1 LTGSGGSTTIAV
13 FVREAATPL
22 SVIHTLLARTLP
34 LVPRPIVRRV
44 SRRYIAGDTLAEA
57 VAAVRALN
65 DEGLMATLDV
75 LGESVTDWRLADAAV
90 RDYQA
95 ALTAIHAERLDAN
108 ISIKPTQFGLRLDF
122 DLCYGKVR
130 SLVAQARADGNF
142 VRIDMED
149 SQWTSATL
157 DLYRRLRGEGF
168 DNVGVVLQAYMRRS
182 LADVRALPERAN
194 VRLCK
199 GIYIEPPAVAYQERA
214 LVNKNFVRLLEE
226 LVERGAYVGIATH
239 DEDVVWESERL
250 VECRGLPGSA
260 YEFQML
266 LGVAEPLRRIIC
278 RNGHRLRVYVPFGP
292 HWYAYS
298 LRRLKENPRI
308 AGYILAG
315 MVPGGRRAGA

>member
-1 LTGSGGSTTIAV
+1 
-13 FVREAATPL
+13 
-22 SVIHTLLARTLP
+22 
-34 LVPRPIVRRV
+34 
-44 SRRYIAGDTLAEA
+44 
-57 VAAVRALN
+57 
-65 DEGLMATLDV
+65 MATLDV
-75 LGESVTDWRLADAAV
+75 LGESVTDRSLAEAAV
-90 RDYQA
+90 RDYRA
-95 ALTAIHAERLDAN
+95 ALSAIHAERLDSN

-122 DLCYGKVR
+122 DLCYERLR
-130 SLVAQARADGNF
+130 SLVAQARADGTF

-149 SQWTSATL
+149 SQCTSATL
-157 DLYRRLRGEGF
+157 DLYRRLRGDGF
-168 DNVGVVLQAYMRRS
+168 ENVGVVLQAYMRRS

-199 GIYIEPPAVAYQERA
+199 GIYIEPPEVAYQERA

-239 DEDVVWESERL
+239 DEDLVWESERL
-250 VECRGLPGSA
+250 VERRGLPGAA

-266 LGVAEPLRRIIC
+266 LGVAEPLRRIIR

-308 AGYILAG
+308 AGYILASL
-315 MVPGGRRAGA
+315 VTRGRQAGA

>member
-1 LTGSGGSTTIAV
+1 M
-13 FVREAATPL
+13 
-22 SVIHTLLARTLP
+22 SVIHTLLARSLP

-57 VAAVRALN
+57 VAAVRSLN
-65 DEGLMATLDV
+65 ADGFMATLDV
-75 LGESVTDWRLADAAV
+75 LGESVTDRSLAEAAV
-90 RDYQA
+90 RDYRA
-95 ALTAIHAERLDAN
+95 ALSAIHAERLDSN

-122 DLCYGKVR
+122 DMCYEKVR
-130 SLVAQARADGNF
+130 ALAEQARADGIF

-149 SQWTSATL
+149 SQCTSATL
-157 DLYRRLRGEGF
+157 DLYRRLRGEGIE
-168 DNVGVVLQAYMRRS
+168 NVGVVLQAYMRRS
-182 LADVRALPERAN
+182 LADVRALPDRAN

-199 GIYIEPPAVAYQERA
+199 GIYIEPPDVAYQDRG

-226 LVERGAYVGIATH
+226 LLDRGSYVGIATH
-239 DEDVVWESERL
+239 DEDLVWEAERL
-250 VECRGLPGSA
+250 LDRRRLSGSA

-266 LGVAEPLRRIIC
+266 LGVAEPLRRIIR
-278 RNGHRLRVYVPFGP
+278 RNGHRLRVYVPFGA

-315 MVPGGRRAGA
+315 LMPGGRQSGA

>member
-1 LTGSGGSTTIAV
+1 
-13 FVREAATPL
+13 L

-65 DEGLMATLDV
+65 GEGLMATLDV
-75 LGESVTDWRLADAAV
+75 LGESVTDRRLADAAV
-90 RDYQA
+90 REYQA
-95 ALTAIHAERLDAN
+95 ALAAIHAERLDSN

-122 DLCYGKVR
+122 DLCYEKVR
-130 SLVAQARADGNF
+130 SLVAQAGADGMF

-149 SQWTSATL
+149 SQCTSATL
-157 DLYRRLRGEGF
+157 DLYRRLRAEGF
-168 DNVGVVLQAYMRRS
+168 ENVGVVLQAYMRRS

-199 GIYIEPPAVAYQERA
+199 GIYIEPHDVAYQERA
-214 LVNKNFVRLLEE
+214 LVNKNFICLLEE
-226 LVERGAYVGIATH
+226 LFERGAYVGIATH
-239 DEDVVWESERL
+239 DEDLVWESERL
-250 VECRGLPGSA
+250 LERRGLPGSA

-266 LGVAEPLRRIIC
+266 LGVAEPLRRII
-278 RNGHRLRVYVPFGP
+278 RRGGHRLRVYVPFGA

-308 AGYILAG
+308 AGYILSSL
-315 MVPGGRRAGA
+315 VPGGRQAGA